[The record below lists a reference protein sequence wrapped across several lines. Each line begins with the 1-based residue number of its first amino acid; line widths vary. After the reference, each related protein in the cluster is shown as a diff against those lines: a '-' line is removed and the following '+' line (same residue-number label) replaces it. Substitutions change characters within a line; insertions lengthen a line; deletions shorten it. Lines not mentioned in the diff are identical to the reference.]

1 MKLALV
7 ITAVLATTPALAAP
21 TAKDRAASAEKVYR
35 STSARLKA
43 GAVTVEVVYQWSV
56 RWLDAEL
63 AAKTKTALAD
73 HLARMQELETAMA
86 KARDAGVAHADDAEA
101 ATYFRI
107 EAEIWQARGKR

>member
-7 ITAVLATTPALAAP
+7 IAALLATTPAFAAP

-43 GAVTVEVVYQWSV
+43 GTVTVEVVYQWSV

-63 AAKTKTALAD
+63 EAKTKTALAD
-73 HLARMQELETAMA
+73 HLARMKDLEEAMT
-86 KARDAGVAHADDAEA
+86 KARDAGTAHSDDAEA

-107 EAEIWQARGKR
+107 EAEIWQARRKR